1 MLFMAPEGTCGDG
14 RCILQF
20 RRGAFVPGVPV
31 LPVLLKYD
39 KSCHNPAWTL
49 VNVPFSF
56 VCPDRRLAHVPVSSR
71 LPGVP
76 LGHAEISAPAR
87 CSCWE
92 DYRALVAF
100 IPCPL
105 PIPQS

>member
-14 RCILQF
+14 HCILLF

-39 KSCHNPAWTL
+39 TSCHNPAWTL

-56 VCPDRRLAHVPVSSR
+56 VGSRHDLPAEVPVARTSWNGPCSYLSSFRHHCMHQYATVPLSSGRLA
-71 LPGVP
+71 GQ
-76 LGHAEISAPAR
+76 GTNA
-87 CSCWE
+87 
-92 DYRALVAF
+92 
-100 IPCPL
+100 
-105 PIPQS
+105 

>member
-14 RCILQF
+14 RCILLF

-39 KSCHNPAWTL
+39 KACHNPAWTL

-56 VCPDRRLAHVPVSSR
+56 VR
-71 LPGVP
+71 
-76 LGHAEISAPAR
+76 
-87 CSCWE
+87 
-92 DYRALVAF
+92 
-100 IPCPL
+100 PL
-105 PIPQS
+105 PLD